1 MNKKIIQ
8 AGCLIL
14 FISMIF
20 TGCSNSLK
28 SQNEALNKELTDAK
42 SKISSLESTNQDL
55 QKQLEDEKKKNS
67 TVKESIIYNRNN
79 IYTIYTANIDTYKK
93 EADSY
98 VYISSNLDLKQKLTV
113 IANTL
118 SEGYFNSLPIEVVK
132 IENVNNKKIAVINLK
147 ESADNQGIKDMT
159 KLKGKSWA
167 LNYLQGSAGGTIT
180 STSLI
185 ETFLQREHAGEW
197 IDGVRFLYNGS
208 PCDDNLFQHAPELTK
223 VSYRK

>member
-8 AGCLIL
+8 ACCLAL
-14 FISMIF
+14 FMSIIF

-28 SQNEALNKELTDAK
+28 SQNEALKKELTDVK
-42 SKISSLESTNQDL
+42 SKVTSLQSTNNDL
-55 QKQLEDEKKKNS
+55 QNQLEDEKKKNA
-67 TVKESIIYNRNN
+67 KEAITYSKND

-93 EADSY
+93 EANSY
-98 VYISSNLDLKQKLTV
+98 IYISSDLDLKQKVTT
-113 IANTL
+113 IANAL
-118 SEGYFNSLPIEVVK
+118 SVGCFSNLPIEVEN
-132 IENVNNKKIAVINLK
+132 IEEVNNKKIAIINLK

-167 LNYLQGSAGGTIT
+167 LNYLQGSTGGTIT

-185 ETFLQREHAGEW
+185 ETFLQKEHTGEW

-208 PCDDNLFQHAPELTK
+208 KCDDDLFQHAPDLTQ